1 MAESPSEVALREVER
16 RRRDR
21 WWVAALLL
29 AAVLAAGGMLLVDD
43 APARLAPWI
52 AAAFVAVSVLFAGS
66 VVAQE
71 RRAARVVRALVAER
85 EQFAAL
91 EARVAAL
98 RTVHDAVTG
107 VAASERLDEAFER
120 LLDAAVELT
129 DADSGATWL
138 RVGES
143 LTVATSQG
151 PGAPSAGTTV
161 GLDEGVAGMAVR
173 DGAPLIT
180 GRGGEWAAGAGPS
193 VVAAPLRLPDRI
205 AGALVL
211 QRGEDRP
218 PFDDV
223 DRTAVALFAEQA
235 ALALRTATRLDREQE
250 RAQLLTQER
259 EQTATLLAATAHD
272 LKAPLSAVIGYVQLL
287 RDRDERIDRDRRLRL
302 YDDVL
307 NEATR
312 TTRLI
317 GDLASASAVA
327 AGAASSF
334 EPVDLAELLRAC
346 ARTAE
351 GLAHRQGGE
360 RQVTVDAPYTVR
372 VLADRGALERVVVNL
387 VDNAVSHSP
396 PGSAVRLSVR
406 SEGDHAVVS
415 VRDHGPG
422 LDPDAD
428 GDVFDAFVSRGR
440 GSGLGLYIVRS
451 LVAAHD
457 GEVQL
462 EQLEDGTLVEI
473 HLPSHV
479 PDGAD
484 ADAPAGTVQAPGG

>member
-1 MAESPSEVALREVER
+1 MAETPEDILQELER

-21 WWVAALLL
+21 WWVAGLLL
-29 AAVLAAGGMLLVDD
+29 AAVLAAGGMLLIDD
-43 APARLAPWI
+43 APARFAPWV
-52 AAAFVAVSVLFAGS
+52 AAAFVAVSVLFAVS
-66 VVAQE
+66 VVSQE
-71 RRAARVVRALVAER
+71 RRAARAVRALVAER
-85 EQFAAL
+85 EHIAAL
-91 EARVAAL
+91 EARVNAL

-120 LLDAAVELT
+120 LVSAAVELT
-129 DADSGATWL
+129 RADAGATWL

-143 LTVATSQG
+143 LTVATAQG
-151 PGAPSAGTTV
+151 PGAPSSGTTV
-161 GLDEGVAGMAVR
+161 GVDEGVAGMVVR
-173 DGAPLIT
+173 GGEPLIT
-180 GRGGEWAAGAGPS
+180 GRGGDWAPGAGPS

-211 QRGEDRP
+211 ERGETRP
-218 PFDDV
+218 AFDDV
-223 DRTAVALFAEQA
+223 DRTAVALFADQA

-250 RAQLLTQER
+250 RAETLREDRER
-259 EQTATLLAATAHD
+259 TATLLASTAHD

-287 RDRDERIDRDRRLRL
+287 RDRDDRIGTDRRLRL

-307 NEATR
+307 TEATR

-317 GDLASASAVA
+317 TDLASASALA
-327 AGAASSF
+327 AGAEGRF
-334 EPVDLAELLRAC
+334 EPVDLAELLRVC

-396 PGSAVRLSVR
+396 PGSAVRLGVR
-406 SEGDHAVVS
+406 YESGDAVLT

-422 LDPDAD
+422 LDPDAE

-457 GEVQL
+457 GEVHL
-462 EQLEDGTLVEI
+462 RSLDDGTAVEI
-473 HLPSHV
+473 HLP
-479 PDGAD
+479 GL
-484 ADAPAGTVQAPGG
+484 APSATAEESAAGPVEA